1 MNRLLGTV
9 LLCGAFALAGQALC
23 GQAQSS
29 QDQSSQTQ
37 SSSGSDNIDNLFNG
51 GATGTTGAGS
61 TGTTGT
67 QQQGQQTPAG
77 QQPPAAGQAQAPA
90 SSSGAVRPDDIL
102 NDHKLH
108 FFGSL
113 DLYGNVGGGLQETP
127 DFSLIGNSFGYDVGG
142 SFTAALG
149 FEIRPATELRIRGK
163 LTYSFPGFE
172 PSALPELSEMFFDY
186 SVLDAVFFRIG
197 IFDYTWGNSQ
207 FFQFGNLPARSL
219 PGLGRTE
226 HAALVGADQPAHY
239 HPHAELPGVAQD
251 EHSHGLQHADPSRQ
265 VRPAQ
270 LRESSHGDI
279 AQPQGRPATE

>member
-1 MNRLLGTV
+1 MNRLLGMV

-51 GATGTTGAGS
+51 GATGTTGGGS

-67 QQQGQQTPAG
+67 QQQGQQAPAG

-127 DFSLIGNSFGYDVGG
+127 DFSSLETASDTTSVVHSLRRWGLRSGPQRSFA
-142 SFTAALG
+142 SAA
-149 FEIRPATELRIRGK
+149 
-163 LTYSFPGFE
+163 S
-172 PSALPELSEMFFDY
+172 
-186 SVLDAVFFRIG
+186 
-197 IFDYTWGNSQ
+197 
-207 FFQFGNLPARSL
+207 
-219 PGLGRTE
+219 
-226 HAALVGADQPAHY
+226 
-239 HPHAELPGVAQD
+239 
-251 EHSHGLQHADPSRQ
+251 
-265 VRPAQ
+265 
-270 LRESSHGDI
+270 
-279 AQPQGRPATE
+279 

>member
-51 GATGTTGAGS
+51 GATGTTGARLNGDNGDAAAGAADS
-61 TGTTGT
+61 GPA
-67 QQQGQQTPAG
+67 QQQPA
-77 QQPPAAGQAQAPA
+77 AAGQAQAPA

-127 DFSLIGNSFGYDVGG
+127 DFSLI
-142 SFTAALG
+142 
-149 FEIRPATELRIRGK
+149 RKQLRIRRRW
-163 LTYSFPGFE
+163 F
-172 PSALPELSEMFFDY
+172 
-186 SVLDAVFFRIG
+186 I
-197 IFDYTWGNSQ
+197 
-207 FFQFGNLPARSL
+207 
-219 PGLGRTE
+219 
-226 HAALVGADQPAHY
+226 HCGA
-239 HPHAELPGVAQD
+239 GV
-251 EHSHGLQHADPSRQ
+251 
-265 VRPAQ
+265 
-270 LRESSHGDI
+270 
-279 AQPQGRPATE
+279 